1 MQTLAGWAGRL
12 ENWRHQQGIDLTM
25 HKTNV
30 AATNTLVPPEWMR
43 SMPTAPLLSSELLCW
58 RHICAYRFKHP
69 ARFQIQLPAASGHF
83 LSAHLNNTCQLSA
96 RWNGTPRR
104 IRSLPGDLIIMRAN
118 QENSWEGSGE
128 IDELQIFID
137 PRLLVDAAAE
147 FSDKTLGLV
156 EGIGIRDPMVCVIAA
171 RIVEELSNPGSSSK
185 LVGDAMAHALTAQLL
200 SRHSNFRSVTAMQRI
215 DMPAHKVRTAIEYI
229 EAHLNLDL
237 SIDLIA
243 AAVNMS
249 TFRFARGFK
258 KETGRSPHQFLLE
271 RRIESAKD
279 LLRSTDQKL
288 VDIAQTVGFA
298 NQSHFAAVFRQRC
311 RITPMAYRILTRPS
325 G

>member
-1 MQTLAGWAGRL
+1 
-12 ENWRHQQGIDLTM
+12 M

-311 RITPMAYRILTRPS
+311 RITPMAYRILTRSS

>member
-1 MQTLAGWAGRL
+1 
-12 ENWRHQQGIDLTM
+12 
-25 HKTNV
+25 
-30 AATNTLVPPEWMR
+30 
-43 SMPTAPLLSSELLCW
+43 MPTAPLLSSELLCW

-311 RITPMAYRILTRPS
+311 RITPMAYRILTRSS

>member
-1 MQTLAGWAGRL
+1 
-12 ENWRHQQGIDLTM
+12 
-25 HKTNV
+25 
-30 AATNTLVPPEWMR
+30 
-43 SMPTAPLLSSELLCW
+43 MPTTPLLSSELLCW
-58 RHICAYRFKHP
+58 RHICVYRFKHP

-83 LSAHLNNTCQLSA
+83 LSAHLNNPCQLLA
-96 RWNGTPRR
+96 RWNGTLRR
-104 IRSLPGDLIIMRAN
+104 IRSLPGDSIIMCAN

-137 PRLLVDAAAE
+137 PQLLLEAAAE
-147 FSDKTLGLV
+147 LSDKTFGLV
-156 EGIGIRDPMVCVIAA
+156 EGIGIRDPMVSVIAA
-171 RIVEELSNPGSSSK
+171 RIVEELSNPSSSSK

-200 SRHSNFRSVTAMQRI
+200 SRHSNFRPVTAMRRI
-215 DMPAHKVRTAIEYI
+215 DMPAHKVRAAIEYI
-229 EAHLNLDL
+229 EAHLNHDL

-249 TFRFARGFK
+249 AFRFARGFK

-271 RRIESAKD
+271 RRVEFAKD

-288 VDIAQTVGFA
+288 VDIAQSVGFA

-311 RITPMAYRILTRPS
+311 QMTPMAYRVLTRSS

>member
-1 MQTLAGWAGRL
+1 MQT
-12 ENWRHQQGIDLTM
+12 NP
-25 HKTNV
+25 
-30 AATNTLVPPEWMR
+30 LVPPEWMR
-43 SMPTAPLLSSELLCW
+43 SMPTPPLLSSELLGW

-83 LSAHLNNTCQLSA
+83 LSAHLNNPCQLLA

-104 IRSLPGDLIIMRAN
+104 IRSLPGDLIVMRAN

-137 PRLLVDAAAE
+137 PRLLVEAAAE
-147 FSDKTLGLV
+147 LSDKTFGLV
-156 EGIGIRDPMVCVIAA
+156 EGIGIRDPLVSAIAT
-171 RIVEELSNPGSSSK
+171 RIVEELSNPGSSSQ
-185 LVGDAMAHALTAQLL
+185 LVGDAMAHALTAQLV
-200 SRHSNFRSVTAMQRI
+200 SRHSNFRAVTALQRI
-215 DMPAHKVRTAIEYI
+215 DMPAHKVRAAIEYI
-229 EAHLNLDL
+229 EAHLNHDL

-249 TFRFARGFK
+249 AFRFARGFK

-271 RRIESAKD
+271 RRVEYAKD
-279 LLRSTDQKL
+279 LLRSTDRKL
-288 VDIAQTVGFA
+288 VDIAQSVGFA

-311 RITPMAYRILTRPS
+311 QMTPMAYRVLTRSS
-325 G
+325 GT

>member
-1 MQTLAGWAGRL
+1 
-12 ENWRHQQGIDLTM
+12 
-25 HKTNV
+25 
-30 AATNTLVPPEWMR
+30 
-43 SMPTAPLLSSELLCW
+43 MPTPPLLSSGLLCW

-69 ARFQIQLPAASGHF
+69 ALFQIQLPAAGGHF
-83 LSAHLNNTCQLSA
+83 LSVHLNNPCQLWA

-104 IRSLPGDLIIMRAN
+104 IRSLPGDLIIMCAN

-137 PRLLVDAAAE
+137 PRLLVEAAAE
-147 FSDKTLGLV
+147 FSDKTFGLV
-156 EGIGIRDPMVCVIAA
+156 EGIGIRDPVVSVIAA

-200 SRHSNFRSVTAMQRI
+200 SRHSNFRPVAAMRRI
-215 DMPAHKVRTAIEYI
+215 DMPAHKVRAAIEYI
-229 EAHLNLDL
+229 EAHLNHDL
-237 SIDLIA
+237 SIDLMA

-249 TFRFARGFK
+249 AFRFARGFK
-258 KETGRSPHQFLLE
+258 KETGRSPHRYLLE
-271 RRIESAKD
+271 RRVELAKD

-288 VDIAQTVGFA
+288 VDIAQSVGFA

-311 RITPMAYRILTRPS
+311 QMTPMAYRVLTR
-325 G
+325 